1 MRVDPGFLFEP
12 VVGEGVEAAAIAG
25 QIFSFLLC
33 EFFADHRVY
42 RSGCRVGGADLS
54 ALIIT
59 KLHFDKIFIVS
70 FFDNIIIVINFDKI
84 FIVMKNVIGTPARGD
99 SFFPR
104 DKEIQKIIDKLSN
117 GNNLNIAAPRRVGK
131 TSILLNLLDKKENHF
146 VYVYVDSED
155 VNNESDYFK
164 RILKEVLRTEEIVSS
179 RRLRNLFESGQR
191 FLSRIKGVKIMG
203 QGIEFTGEDGVVDFK
218 DDLTNL
224 LSGIELEDDK
234 EIIILVD
241 EFPQTIQNIID
252 ASPDDPKP
260 ARKFLQANREIRLNP
275 EISRKVKFILTG
287 SIGLNHTV
295 AQIDSTAFINDLNS
309 VEIAPLTDGEAQKFL
324 QELLATKNILVGTEV
339 AQYLLKKIVW
349 LIPFHIQ
356 LAVQEILSM
365 VPPGACI
372 DEALIDRA
380 FDAIVERR
388 NENHFNHY
396 FSRLKR
402 QFKGDEFSFADELLD
417 ILARKGIMRKDEII
431 NLAVKYSLMQ
441 KWKGIADILI
451 YDGYINSN
459 SEGIYQFN
467 SPVIRMWWQRF
478 ICK

>member
-1 MRVDPGFLFEP
+1 
-12 VVGEGVEAAAIAG
+12 
-25 QIFSFLLC
+25 
-33 EFFADHRVY
+33 
-42 RSGCRVGGADLS
+42 
-54 ALIIT
+54 
-59 KLHFDKIFIVS
+59 
-70 FFDNIIIVINFDKI
+70 
-84 FIVMKNVIGTPARGD
+84 MKNVIGTPARGD

-104 DKEIQKIIDKLSN
+104 TKEIRKIIDRLVD
-117 GNNLNIAAPRRVGK
+117 GNNLNVAAPRRVGK
-131 TSILLNLLDKKENHF
+131 TSILLNLLDKKENDF
-146 VYVYVDSED
+146 VYVYVDTED
-155 VNNESDYFK
+155 VCDESDYFK
-164 RILKEVLRTEEIVSS
+164 RILKEVLRTEEVVTS
-179 RRLRNLFESGQR
+179 RRLKHLFESGQR
-191 FLSRIKGVKIMG
+191 FLSRIKGIKIMG
-203 QGIEFTGEDGVVDFK
+203 QGIEFTGEGGVIDFK
-218 DDLTNL
+218 EDLTNL

-252 ASPDDPKP
+252 ANPDDPKP

-275 EISRKVKFILTG
+275 EINKKVKFILTG

-309 VEIAPLTDGEAQKFL
+309 VEISPLTTVEAQNFL
-324 QELLATKNILVGTEV
+324 QDLLATKNMLIDTEV
-339 AQYLLKKIVW
+339 AQYLLKKIGW

-365 VPPGACI
+365 DSPDADI
-372 DEALIDRA
+372 DKGLIDRA
-380 FDAIVERR
+380 FVAIVERR

-417 ILARKGIMRKDEII
+417 IMARQGVMTKDEII
-431 NLAVKYSLMQ
+431 NLSVKYDLMQ
-441 KWKGIADILI
+441 KWKNITDILI
-451 YDGYINSN
+451 YDGYINNN

-467 SPVIRMWWQRF
+467 SPVVRMWWQRF

>member
-1 MRVDPGFLFEP
+1 
-12 VVGEGVEAAAIAG
+12 
-25 QIFSFLLC
+25 
-33 EFFADHRVY
+33 
-42 RSGCRVGGADLS
+42 
-54 ALIIT
+54 
-59 KLHFDKIFIVS
+59 
-70 FFDNIIIVINFDKI
+70 
-84 FIVMKNVIGTPARGD
+84 MKNVIGTPARGD

-104 DKEIQKIIDKLSN
+104 DKEIQKIIDKLID

-131 TSILLNLLDKKENHF
+131 TSILLNLLDKKENNF
-146 VYVYVDSED
+146 VYVYVDTED
-155 VNNESDYFK
+155 INNEADYFK
-164 RILKEVLRTEEIVSS
+164 RILKEVLRTEEVVASG
-179 RRLRNLFESGQR
+179 RLKKLFESGQR

-203 QGIEFTGEDGVVDFK
+203 QGIEFTGEDEVIDFK
-218 DDLTNL
+218 EDLINL

-252 ASPDDPKP
+252 ANPDNLQP

-295 AQIDSTAFINDLNS
+295 AQIGSTAFVNDLNS
-309 VEIAPLTDGEAQKFL
+309 VEIAPLTAVEAQNFL
-324 QELLATKNILVGTEV
+324 QDLLATKNMLVDKEV
-339 AQYLLKKIVW
+339 AQYLLKKIGW

-356 LAVQEILSM
+356 LAVQEILTMGS
-365 VPPGACI
+365 PGVDI
-372 DEALIDRA
+372 DEGLVDRA

-402 QFKGDEFSFADELLD
+402 QFKGDEFSFLDELLD
-417 ILARKGIMRKDEII
+417 IMARQGVMAKDEII
-431 NLAVKYSLMQ
+431 NLSVKYNLMQ
-441 KWKGIADILI
+441 KWKNITDILI
-451 YDGYINSN
+451 YDGYINN
-459 SEGIYQFN
+459 NPEGIYQFN
-467 SPVIRMWWQRF
+467 SPVVRMWWQRF